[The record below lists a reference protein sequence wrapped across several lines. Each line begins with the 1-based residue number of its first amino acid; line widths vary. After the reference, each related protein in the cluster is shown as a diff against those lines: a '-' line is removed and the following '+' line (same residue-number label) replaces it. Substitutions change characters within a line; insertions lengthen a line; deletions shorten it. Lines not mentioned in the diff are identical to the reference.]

1 VSEGPTVVDAFC
13 GAGGLSLGLRRAGWR
28 PLAAFDLDAKAV
40 ATYRRNLGPHA
51 FVADVREVTADR
63 VRDVA
68 GTDCIDL
75 VAGGPP
81 CQGFSVQRRGG
92 ATDHRN
98 GLPTEF
104 LRLVAELRPT
114 LFLLENVPGMQRR
127 HGEGV
132 LGAFLCEAERL
143 GYRCSARVLDA
154 VWYGVPQYRKR
165 LFVVGRRDG
174 AAFAFPPPLMAA
186 TDPRTHVRTALAD
199 LPEPDGE
206 HPALTHHR
214 RTRLSA
220 LNRERLRHVPPGG
233 GMQDLPAHL
242 RVRCHRDGPNR
253 IGHRYVYGRLH
264 PDEPAA
270 TLTARFDSFTRGKF
284 AHPFADRNLTLRE
297 GARLQTFP
305 DDFVFEGN
313 QEEIAA
319 QIGNAVPP
327 LLAEA
332 LGAAL
337 CSQDFESDNSVG

>member
-1 VSEGPTVVDAFC
+1 VSETPTVVDAFC

-28 PLAAFDLDAKAV
+28 PVAAFDLDAKAV

-51 FVADVREVTADR
+51 LVADVRTVTGDQLR
-63 VRDVA
+63 QLA
-68 GTDCIDL
+68 GTDRIDL

-92 ATDHRN
+92 ETDRRN
-98 GLPTEF
+98 GLPFEF
-104 LRLVAELRPT
+104 LRLVAELRPQ
-114 LFLLENVPGMQRR
+114 LFLLENVPGMRRR

-132 LGAFLCEAERL
+132 LDAFLTEAERL
-143 GYRCSARVLDA
+143 NYRCSTAVLDA
-154 VWYGVPQYRKR
+154 VRYGVPQFRKR
-165 LFVVGRRDG
+165 LIVVGRLGDDG
-174 AAFAFPPPLMAA
+174 FVFPPPSTDAA
-186 TDPRTHVRTALAD
+186 DPQTHVRTALTD
-199 LPEPDGE
+199 LPEPPEGRD
-206 HPALTHHR
+206 HPSLIHHR

-242 RVRCHRDGPNR
+242 RVRCHRDGPKR

-313 QEEIAA
+313 QEEVAA

-327 LLAEA
+327 RLAEVLGVA
-332 LGAAL
+332 LREQGRM
-337 CSQDFESDNSVG
+337 GT